1 MTLGGLEMVR
11 YRVSYTVKE
20 EFNCLWQN
28 TEIIESD
35 EDISRKEIARRLNI
49 SVDSIVN
56 IEVI

>member
-1 MTLGGLEMVR
+1 MVR

-35 EDISRKEIARRLNI
+35 DAISRKEIAIRLNI
-49 SVDSIVN
+49 SIDSIVN
-56 IEVI
+56 IEII